1 MAGER
6 PGRADRI
13 ARMVQWAES
22 KGPTGP
28 DPSDVRMVA
37 ALGIDQIGALG
48 QLLLTNYR
56 ALSDHWRELQMVGAG
71 EPPEAVGSD
80 PRQDPTHPMAGR
92 RAVSDEDP
100 VRVSPVYP
108 TVYPMAVEVPQAVIT
123 PASDLAVL
131 AREGGERRHARLIEW
146 RSEALAERPEL
157 EAISSEDLRRLAFS
171 DAINAGDVAQ
181 FSLRTTTRSLFEAL
195 AGELADVLRGVSDNA
210 AGDSASVE
218 QLTQPSTSPPDETLR
233 GDLDEARPAS
243 AFMDSV
249 GYFAAFDWGQV
260 VDGAPD
266 VPTMLVI
273 PEGDMFR
280 LAWPSVDGPEAAIY
294 RVVESV
300 DTWAA
305 SSPDTGV
312 TLGATHTPEVLTPLA
327 PRSSATYLAVWANQG
342 KDEIAARNAQPTLV
356 ATGEIVWPPETF
368 SVSVTPVGEV
378 VARFKTQP
386 GAVVEVQKFRADE
399 PIRYD
404 QSKSLR
410 GGLSEDGFV
419 DKDPLPGVSL
429 TYAVFSVV
437 VLGGKKTVVSEPK
450 TATVKVVREPHSISL
465 RVDPDPTT
473 SHTYD
478 LSWVAPPFG
487 TVDVYLTSQQPPSG
501 LGDQSRTLEVI
512 EMQGLTSERRLNY
525 PVHKVGDTRVIK
537 GVTLERAW
545 VKGFFVAVHV
555 VAEEAVRVGPMQT
568 TVNATPPGEPQI
580 VERVDT
586 QIVTF
591 AWPEDVRMVEVFQGP
606 ISEHD
611 LDPTQ
616 ADVIATLTEDEYVER
631 GGLRLAAPLPSNGCA
646 LYLFG
651 VVYDHGAPTR
661 SRPVRVEYG
670 GIARLRYR
678 VEAARRD
685 GSPVGQN
692 SPPDVYRILLQTD
705 EPMPPTPMCLVS
717 NGSRLPLHPQDQD
730 QQGLPVMTWSDV
742 SPAPGAPVTL
752 CEIPVGS
759 RRLFIRLFVNY
770 PPKMCGGV
778 ALLDPPLAQLK
789 VIV

>member
-1 MAGER
+1 MGGER
-6 PGRADRI
+6 PDRADRI
-13 ARMVQWAES
+13 ARMVRWAES
-22 KGPTGP
+22 KGATGL
-28 DPSDVRMVA
+28 DAGDVRIVA
-37 ALGIDQIGALG
+37 ALGIDRIEALG
-48 QLLLTNYR
+48 QLLLTNHR
-56 ALSDHWRELQMVGAG
+56 ALADHWRELQMVGAG
-71 EPPEAVGSD
+71 ESSDAVLSD
-80 PRQDPTHPMAGR
+80 PRQDPTQPRR
-92 RAVSDEDP
+92 RAVAEEEQ

-108 TVYPMAVEVPQAVIT
+108 TVYPMAMDVREAVIA
-123 PASDLAVL
+123 PASDEAVS
-131 AREGGERRHARLIEW
+131 AREGGESRHARLVEW
-146 RSEALAERPEL
+146 RAAATANRPEL
-157 EAISSEDLRRLAFS
+157 EAMSSEDLRRLAFS
-171 DAINAGDVAQ
+171 EATTAGDVAQ
-181 FSLRTTTRSLFEAL
+181 FSLRTATRSLFEAL
-195 AGELADVLRGVSDNA
+195 AAELADVLGGIT
-210 AGDSASVE
+210 GDAVGAPASV
-218 QLTQPSTSPPDETLR
+218 QQVSGPTTPQPEETLQ
-233 GDLDEARPAS
+233 GDLDDPQPVS
-243 AFMDSV
+243 AFLDSV

-260 VDGAPD
+260 VDGAPE
-266 VPTMLVI
+266 VPTMLVV
-273 PEGDMFR
+273 PEGGMFR
-280 LAWPSVDGPEAAIY
+280 LTWPSVGGPEAAIY
-294 RVVESV
+294 RVVESI

-312 TLGATHTPEVLTPLA
+312 TLGATRKPEVLAPLTA
-327 PRSSATYLAVWANQG
+327 RSSATYFAVWANQG
-342 KDEIAARNAQPTLV
+342 KDEIAARNSQPKLV

-378 VARFKTQP
+378 VARFKTLP
-386 GAVVEVQKFRADE
+386 GAVVEVQKFRTDE

-410 GGLSEDGFV
+410 EGLSEDGFV
-419 DKDPLPGVSL
+419 DGDPLPGVSL
-429 TYAVFSVV
+429 TYAVYSVV
-437 VLGGKKTVVSEPK
+437 VLGGKKTVVSEPR

-465 RVDPDPTT
+465 RVDPHPTT

-525 PVHKVGDTRVIK
+525 PVHRIGDTRLMK

-555 VAEEAVRVGPMQT
+555 VADEAVRVGPLQT
-568 TVNATPPGEPQI
+568 TVNATPPGEPRI

-591 AWPEDVRMVEVFQGP
+591 AWPDDVRMVEVFQGP

-611 LDPTQ
+611 LDPTR

-631 GGLRLAAPLPSNGCA
+631 GGLRLPQPLPSNGCA

-678 VEAARRD
+678 VEPARRD
-685 GSPVGQN
+685 GKLVGQN
-692 SPPDVYRILLQTD
+692 APPDVYRILLQTD

-730 QQGLPVMTWSDV
+730 QQSLQVMTWSDV
-742 SPAPGAPVTL
+742 SPAPGAPVNL
-752 CEIPVGS
+752 CEIPVGT

-770 PPKMCGGV
+770 PPEKCGGV